1 MFEVLKGEVFQARG
15 LVRVGRAAAACLT
28 PACLAAAV
36 AWAVGMATAGP
47 LLGQS
52 AEDAYLDA
60 VARRLVEGA
69 KARRDGSGPAS
80 YTARLHERQVFE
92 MVTER
97 RAHLLRDYRYSARVR
112 WSREGE
118 AVVRLDGHW
127 SRYPRWGPPDSLF
140 ARRAVDRPPEP
151 GRNPF
156 RFGLRQLAT
165 LGVLDS
171 ADMTSIVAPLD
182 PDAEHFYRYRSG
194 DTLSVTLPD
203 GEVVHTVVVEAM
215 PRYRSIRFMAS
226 LMWIE
231 PKTHGVAR
239 VAFRPAK
246 PIDREAAFRLRDADG
261 WNVGVDFDFSEGG
274 AGSKRGSGAG
284 GDSSAVPSAGR
295 AEVGGEPEGFGR
307 LVNWAFNSAL
317 PRFELAASSIVVEY
331 SLWGNRWW
339 LPHSMTAR
347 MHQALIEEPS
357 SWDWEE
363 YPEIM
368 VRASVQAAFEIEE
381 VSETPGGA
389 SPVLGTWEQPGDS
402 VVHGTG
408 EELVVL
414 VPRRRF
420 REASSPADLFLPAS
434 WDARAHEPGRDR
446 MAAELARIEVGE
458 DEGAEDEGADLS
470 PWFFEPPLLTLRLL
484 NYNQSEGLVAG
495 SRLWRSFPW
504 GRVALATNAGTRRS
518 RPRVFLSLDSRFP
531 AWRLRVSA
539 YRDYRLASVLPGDA
553 TVSSDDPSW
562 YAADGVR
569 VWLSP
574 ARRNR
579 QSVAVSLFAE
589 RHDEYGAGEMRSGAT
604 ATWRP
609 WWGNRSGRLQGGAAL
624 SLAGTLEDD
633 PTLRVAATAT
643 AILFPGRR
651 VSIGAEAGAART
663 WGGPPRTDSWLLDPS
678 GRWFRGRTPQGL
690 ASRVALRAR
699 ADMQIQIA
707 FARLSIFSDWMRTF
721 ADWPPTDV
729 PDLQRERLTFLS
741 AGTGI
746 VLPGGLRIDS
756 TRRFPVN
763 GDAPPDSKWR
773 PWLSFGTA
781 F

>member
-1 MFEVLKGEVFQARG
+1 MTAV
-15 LVRVGRAAAACLT
+15 
-28 PACLAAAV
+28 CLAAAV
-36 AWAVGMATAGP
+36 AWAAVLATGGP

-60 VARRLVEGA
+60 AARRLVEGA
-69 KARRDGSGPAS
+69 KARRDGSSPAS
-80 YTARLHERQVFE
+80 YTARLHERQVLE

-97 RAHLLRDYRYSARVR
+97 RAHLLRDYRYAARVR
-112 WSREGE
+112 WSREG
-118 AVVRLDGHW
+118 AAVRLEGHW

-171 ADMTSIVAPLD
+171 ADMASIVAPLD
-182 PDAEHFYRYRSG
+182 PGAERFYRFRSG
-194 DTLSVTLPD
+194 DTLSVTLPG
-203 GEVVHTVVVEAM
+203 GEVVRTVVVEAI

-226 LMWIE
+226 LIWIE
-231 PKTHGVAR
+231 PETHGVAR

-246 PIDREAAFRLRDADG
+246 PIDREATFRLRDADG
-261 WNVGVDFDFSEGG
+261 WNAGVDFDFSEGG
-274 AGSKRGSGAG
+274 GAGGERATGSGAG
-284 GDSSAVPSAGR
+284 GDSSASAGR
-295 AEVGGEPEGFGR
+295 AGRGEPGGLGR

-317 PRFELAASSIVVEY
+317 PRFELVTSSIVVDY

-347 MHQALIEEPS
+347 MHQALIEEPG

-381 VSETPGGA
+381 VSETRGGTGPA
-389 SPVLGTWEQPGDS
+389 LGTWEQPGDS
-402 VVHGTG
+402 VVPGTG
-408 EELVVL
+408 EGLVVL
-414 VPRRRF
+414 VPRRRL

-434 WDARAHEPGRDR
+434 WDADAHEPGGDR

-458 DEGAEDEGADLS
+458 NEGADAPPESTNQPS

-504 GRVALATNAGTRRS
+504 GRVALATNAGTRRA

-539 YRDYRLASVLPGDA
+539 YHDYRLASVLLGDA
-553 TVSSDDPSW
+553 AVSPDDPSW
-562 YAADGVR
+562 YVADGVR

-579 QSVAVSLFAE
+579 QSLAVSLFAE

-604 ATWRP
+604 AAWRP
-609 WWGNRSGRLQGGAAL
+609 WWGSRSGRLQGGAAL

-633 PTLRVAATAT
+633 PRLRAAATAT

-690 ASRVALRAR
+690 VSRVALRAR
-699 ADMQIQIA
+699 ADVQLRVR

-721 ADWPPTDV
+721 ADWPPTDA

-741 AGTGI
+741 AGAGV
-746 VLPGGLRIDS
+746 VLPGGLRIDLA
-756 TRRFPVN
+756 RRFPVN
-763 GDAPPDSKWR
+763 GDVPPDSKWR
-773 PWLSFGTA
+773 LWLSFGTA

>member
-1 MFEVLKGEVFQARG
+1 MIRGSRGAILQTRG
-15 LVRVGRAAAACLT
+15 LMRIGRAAT
-28 PACLAAAV
+28 V
-36 AWAVGMATAGP
+36 AWVAMATAGP
-47 LLGQS
+47 LFGQS

-69 KARRDGSGPAS
+69 KARRDDSGPAS

-97 RAHLLRDYRYSARVR
+97 RAHLLRDYRYAARVR
-112 WSREGE
+112 WSREG
-118 AVVRLDGHW
+118 AAVRLEGHW

-171 ADMTSIVAPLD
+171 ADMASIVAPLD
-182 PDAEHFYRYRSG
+182 PGAERFYRYRSG
-194 DTLSVTLPD
+194 DTLSVTLPG
-203 GEVVHTVVVEAM
+203 GEVVRTVVVEAM

-226 LMWIE
+226 LIWIE
-231 PKTHGVAR
+231 PETHGVAR

-246 PIDREAAFRLRDADG
+246 PIDREATFRLRDADG
-261 WNVGVDFDFSEGG
+261 WNAGVDFDFSEGG
-274 AGSKRGSGAG
+274 AGGEWVDGERGR

-295 AEVGGEPEGFGR
+295 AEVGGEPGGLGR

-347 MHQALIEEPS
+347 MHQTLIEEPG

-381 VSETPGGA
+381 ASETRGGT
-389 SPVLGTWEQPGDS
+389 SPALGTWEQPGDS
-402 VVHGTG
+402 VVPGAG
-408 EELVVL
+408 EGLVVL
-414 VPRRRF
+414 VPRRRL

-434 WDARAHEPGRDR
+434 WDADAHEPGGDR
-446 MAAELARIEVGE
+446 MAAELARIEV
-458 DEGAEDEGADLS
+458 DEDEGADDEGADAPPESTNQPS

-484 NYNQSEGLVAG
+484 DYNRSEGLVVG

-504 GRVALATNAGTRRS
+504 GRVALATNAGTRRA

-539 YRDYRLASVLPGDA
+539 YHDYRPASVLPGDA
-553 TVSSDDPSW
+553 TVSPDDPSW

-604 ATWRP
+604 AAWRP
-609 WWGNRSGRLQGGAAL
+609 WWGSRSGRLRGGAAL

-633 PTLRVAATAT
+633 PRLRAAATAT

-651 VSIGAEAGAART
+651 VSIGTEAGAART

-690 ASRVALRAR
+690 VSRVALRAR
-699 ADMQIQIA
+699 ADVQLRVR

-721 ADWPPTDV
+721 ADWPPTDA
-729 PDLQRERLTFLS
+729 PGLQRERLTFLS
-741 AGTGI
+741 AGAGV
-746 VLPGGLRIDS
+746 VLPGGLRIDLA
-756 TRRFPVN
+756 RRFSVN